1 MIYELMT
8 GHHLL
13 SQMVYKRDKFRYLF
27 ETAPPQL
34 SKALEQSLANCDIFT
49 AVPNKVHPVARLPN
63 QPINTC
69 YSCCFQ
75 QLMEACLAQS
85 PDKRPS
91 AKAISVHLGVCPAS
105 LPQRSFFIGS
115 TIKKALLGSC
125 DGISEII
132 IGFSPNKW
140 ELFTIIPDKWNF
152 QYHPILHP
160 EDTIGS
166 IAYLNKEV
174 WIATEESCRIY
185 SLSLPDLEGGH
196 LSWSKLAEKPVFM
209 MSYHLHGNI
218 AVLVGLTG
226 GVVAIFDDFGA
237 RHLLDGTP
245 MFVDV
250 ADNIER
256 NPVVCGCFHKGRV
269 WLGCDR
275 HLVAIDPIKHTVTQA
290 CLLSEELLITH
301 VVSSKDAMWAI
312 LLGSSEL
319 IKCIVTSD
327 GKLHHKYVI

>member
-1 MIYELMT
+1 MIHELIT
-8 GHHLL
+8 GHHLF
-13 SQMVYKRDKFRYLF
+13 SQMVYKRDKFRHLF
-27 ETAPPQL
+27 QTAPPKL
-34 SKALEQSLANCDIFT
+34 STALEQSLTNCEIFT

-63 QPINTC
+63 QPMNTC
-69 YSCCFQ
+69 HSCCFQ
-75 QLMEACLAQS
+75 QLMEACLAQL

-115 TIKKALLGSC
+115 TIKKALVGSC
-125 DGISEII
+125 DGISEVI

-140 ELFTIIPDKWNF
+140 ELFTITPDKWNF

-160 EDTIGS
+160 DDTIGS

-174 WIATEESCRIY
+174 WVATEESCMIY

-209 MSYHLHGNI
+209 MSYHLRDNV
-218 AVLVGLTG
+218 AVLVGMTG
-226 GVVAIFDDFGA
+226 GIAAIFDDFEA

-245 MFVDV
+245 TFVDV
-250 ADNIER
+250 AVNIER
-256 NPVVCGCFHKGRV
+256 NPVACGCFHKGRV

-275 HLVAIDPIKHTVTQA
+275 YLAAIDPAQHTVTEL
-290 CLLSEELLITH
+290 CLLSEELLISHLVTSRH
-301 VVSSKDAMWAI
+301 AMWAV
-312 LLGSSEL
+312 LQGSSEL
-319 IKCIVTSD
+319 IKCIMTSN
-327 GKLHHKYVI
+327 GKLLHKYVI